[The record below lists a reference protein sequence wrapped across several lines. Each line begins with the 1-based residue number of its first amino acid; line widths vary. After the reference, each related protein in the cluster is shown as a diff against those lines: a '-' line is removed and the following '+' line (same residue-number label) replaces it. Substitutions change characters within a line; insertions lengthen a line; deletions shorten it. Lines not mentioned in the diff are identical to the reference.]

1 MSRSL
6 TRRYA
11 RRTGVR
17 AARRARQSR
26 WGRVLL
32 WAIIASFAMIFLHG
46 FYALLATLFCVW
58 MAFRR

>member
-11 RRTGVR
+11 RRTSSR
-17 AARRARQSR
+17 MARRAKQSR

-32 WAIIASFAMIFLHG
+32 WAIIASFALMSLHG
-46 FYALLATLFCVW
+46 FYALLAALFCAW